1 MGINPAPRK
10 ILKSGDGGD
19 QIGDQIRSNLTRFDR
34 LSNRAVECETVRF
47 DRSVPFGVIS
57 TIYPQTG
64 RTSQIYENR
73 IKSASNENHIA
84 SNTNDSENC
93 DDQISGYPYKNL
105 EICPNFLAHKR
116 THSR

>member
-1 MGINPAPRK
+1 MGMWYPQIVRPICRL
-10 ILKSGDGGD
+10 IGG

-34 LSNRAVECETVRF
+34 MSNRAVECKTVRF

-64 RTSQIYENR
+64 RTNQIYENR
-73 IKSASNENHIA
+73 IKSASNSNHIE
-84 SNTNDSENC
+84 SNINDSENC

-105 EICPNFLAHKR
+105 EICPNFLAQKR

>member
-1 MGINPAPRK
+1 MGKWYRQIARQVWR
-10 ILKSGDGGD
+10 
-19 QIGDQIRSNLTRFDR
+19 QIGRQIGRQIASNLTRFDG
-34 LSNRAVECETVRF
+34 LSNRVVEYETVRF
-47 DRSVPFGVIS
+47 DGSVPFGVVS

-93 DDQISGYPYKNL
+93 DDQISGYP
-105 EICPNFLAHKR
+105 
-116 THSR
+116 

>member
-34 LSNRAVECETVRF
+34 LSNRAVECEMVRF

-57 TIYPQTG
+57 IIYPQTG
-64 RTSQIYENR
+64 RPSQMYKNR
-73 IKSASNENHIA
+73 IKSASNQNHIA
-84 SNTNDSENC
+84 SNTNDSEKC
-93 DDQISGYPYKNL
+93 GDQISGYPYKNL

-116 THSR
+116 TYSR

>member
-10 ILKSGDGGD
+10 ILKSGDGGG

-64 RTSQIYENR
+64 RANQIYENR
-73 IKSASNENHIA
+73 IKSASNRNHIE

-93 DDQISGYPYKNL
+93 DDQISGYPQKNL

-116 THSR
+116 TYSR

>member
-10 ILKSGDGGD
+10 ILKSGDGGG
-19 QIGDQIRSNLTRFDR
+19 QIGDQIRSNLMRFDR
-34 LSNRAVECETVRF
+34 LSNRAMECETVRF

-64 RTSQIYENR
+64 RANQIYENR
-73 IKSASNENHIA
+73 IKSASNRNHIE

-93 DDQISGYPYKNL
+93 DDQISGYPQKNL

-116 THSR
+116 TYSR

>member
-10 ILKSGDGGD
+10 ILKSGDGGC
-19 QIGDQIRSNLTRFDR
+19 QIGDQILSNLTRFDR
-34 LSNRAVECETVRF
+34 LSNRAVEYEMVRF

-105 EICPNFLAHKR
+105 EICPNFLAQKR

>member
-10 ILKSGDGGD
+10 ILKSGDGGG

-34 LSNRAVECETVRF
+34 LSNRAMECETVRF

-64 RTSQIYENR
+64 RTGQIYGNR
-73 IKSASNENHIA
+73 IKLASN
-84 SNTNDSENC
+84 SNQIESNPNDDEIV
-93 DDQISGYPYKNL
+93 DDQIPVYPKKN
-105 EICPNFLAHKR
+105 
-116 THSR
+116 